1 MGLDK
6 AKITALYEKKTKP
19 EGNLYTKRQT
29 LDSLHVDHKAQA
41 ILNSHIYFLKKT
53 CKWIPTNYLPT
64 GYKKQ
69 PISSHHPCTL
79 V

>member
-41 ILNSHIYFLKKT
+41 ILNSHIYFLKKHA
-53 CKWIPTNYLPT
+53 N
-64 GYKKQ
+64 GYR
-69 PISSHHPCTL
+69 PIICQLDTRSSQ
-79 V
+79 